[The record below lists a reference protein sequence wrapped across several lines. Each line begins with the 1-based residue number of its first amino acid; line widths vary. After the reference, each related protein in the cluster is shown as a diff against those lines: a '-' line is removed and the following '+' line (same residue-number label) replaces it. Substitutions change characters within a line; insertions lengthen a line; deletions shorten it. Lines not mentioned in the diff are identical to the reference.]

1 MIIEKALTKKMETFL
16 DNEKKFNEVTEKK
29 SVLSYTRNES
39 EKYKILADFEESIA
53 LFMFENS
60 NRQRNE
66 EQHRKIEA
74 ENIRRNVEAQSLA
87 IWNKNRVYEGFWA
100 NTAFYSYS
108 QNSELFLYDNSLNK
122 FYKRVRSDRQ
132 TKYLLTPIISIIA
145 KPQEEVEDSIC
156 DEEIFLAEM
165 PEEEG

>member
-1 MIIEKALTKKMETFL
+1 
-16 DNEKKFNEVTEKK
+16 
-29 SVLSYTRNES
+29 
-39 EKYKILADFEESIA
+39 
-53 LFMFENS
+53 MFENS

-108 QNSELFLYDNSLNK
+108 QNSELFLYDNTLNK
-122 FYKRVRSDRQ
+122 FYKRMRSDRQ
-132 TKYLLTPIISIIA
+132 TKYLLTPLISIIA
-145 KPQEEVEDSIC
+145 KPQEEPEESIC

-165 PEEEG
+165 PEEEGEKLTN